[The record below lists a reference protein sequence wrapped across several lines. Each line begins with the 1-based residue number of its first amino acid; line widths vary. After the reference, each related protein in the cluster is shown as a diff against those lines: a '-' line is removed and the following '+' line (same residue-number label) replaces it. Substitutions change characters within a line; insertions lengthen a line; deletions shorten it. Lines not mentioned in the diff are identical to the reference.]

1 MTPFPLSLSRVTS
14 AWQFFRKSFMTIQSQ
29 ISIPSRLLTQATAQ
43 ISLVGAGPGDVGLLT
58 LNALLRIQQAEIV
71 LYDYLVSDE
80 ILSLLPVNCKTYCVG
95 KRAGHHS
102 MTQDAINHLLLEVAQ
117 TGKRVVRLKGG
128 DPFIFGRG
136 AEEMQVLL
144 DQGHH
149 VEVIPGITA
158 ASGCAAYAGIP
169 LTHRDIAQ
177 SATVVTG
184 YCKSEDKTPN
194 WAQMAVTNS
203 TVVVYMGL
211 FKAAKIAG
219 ELIQHGRPAT
229 TPVAIIEKGCTPNQ
243 RVIEC
248 ELAQLAETIQAES
261 VQSPALL
268 VIGDVVKMKLSKPK
282 LSEQQLAS

>member
-1 MTPFPLSLSRVTS
+1 MNQIPYHLLSEPS
-14 AWQFFRKSFMTIQSQ
+14 AT
-29 ISIPSRLLTQATAQ
+29 

-58 LNALLRIQQAEIV
+58 LNALLRIQQADIA

-80 ILSLLPVNCKTYCVG
+80 VLSLLPPHCQRHCVG

-102 MTQDAINHLLLEVAQ
+102 MSQEGINDLLIEVAK
-117 TGKRVVRLKGG
+117 TGKRIVRLKGG

-144 DQGHH
+144 DEGYP
-149 VEVIPGITA
+149 VEVVPGITA

-211 FKAAKIAG
+211 FKAAKIAR
-219 ELIQHGRPAT
+219 ELIQHGRAAT
-229 TPVAIIEKGCTPNQ
+229 TPVAIIEKGCTPAQ

-248 ELAQLAETIQAES
+248 ELQALAQTIETNQ

-268 VIGDVVKMKLSKPK
+268 VIGDVVKMR
-282 LSEQQLAS
+282 LAQPRV